1 MPDTLA
7 KLFGSHARVKLLRL
21 FLFNPRATY
30 TASEAALRSRVP
42 QREAIREI
50 TSFLS
55 MKLITKHTRDR
66 AGNYSLNTDFPYIS
80 SLQNL
85 LLNASTQ
92 AEEIYER
99 IKRMGNVKLV
109 VVSGIFVGEWEGTID
124 LLVVADRVQE
134 KRLDTYMKVL
144 ESEVGREI
152 RYALLNTQD
161 FFYRLNIN
169 DHMLRDVLDYSHRIM
184 YDRLDIGLK

>member
-1 MPDTLA
+1 
-7 KLFGSHARVKLLRL
+7 
-21 FLFNPRATY
+21 
-30 TASEAALRSRVP
+30 
-42 QREAIREI
+42 
-50 TSFLS
+50 